1 MLLPKFTKAFDGA
14 FLVLAVPAYFAIK
27 VQILSQLNHP
37 SVGNAERLE
46 ITVKKL
52 GKVRRFISRP
62 FFPG

>member
-14 FLVLAVPAYFAIK
+14 FLVLTVPAYLAIK

-46 ITVKKL
+46 IQ
-52 GKVRRFISRP
+52 
-62 FFPG
+62 